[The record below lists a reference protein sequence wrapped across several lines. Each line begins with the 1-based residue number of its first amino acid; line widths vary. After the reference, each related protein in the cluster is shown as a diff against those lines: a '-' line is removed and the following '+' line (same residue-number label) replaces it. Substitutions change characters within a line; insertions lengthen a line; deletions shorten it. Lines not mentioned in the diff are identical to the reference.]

1 MTSWSQRL
9 KVNRTRPLRRRTW
22 TNVHKHPQVQKEDK
36 AIFLM
41 CQSCSAWALRVSCGQ
56 VTDWEETKESSV
68 TNYVLDKWSGALNV
82 TKDTAQVHSPMFS
95 LTCGLD
101 DRVCMHQRG
110 GGSAIVQMRA
120 QMNLSRLGLLQQ
132 VPDSYDII
140 LWRGE
145 RQEAQSSLTALAAC
159 SQQPQACVQ
168 SNSITWASLVQLSYD
183 ERSEEFFIGTAVM
196 AVGQRGYLTICN
208 STVMREVKKC
218 LDDWSFLCC
227 PDRHFLY
234 NRT

>member
-110 GGSAIVQMRA
+110 GGRPLFKCEHRWTYPDLAFFSKFLTLTTSYCGEESVRKPNRHSQLLLLVH
-120 QMNLSRLGLLQQ
+120 NSPRL
-132 VPDSYDII
+132 VSKVTP
-140 LWRGE
+140 
-145 RQEAQSSLTALAAC
+145 
-159 SQQPQACVQ
+159 
-168 SNSITWASLVQLSYD
+168 
-183 ERSEEFFIGTAVM
+183 
-196 AVGQRGYLTICN
+196 
-208 STVMREVKKC
+208 
-218 LDDWSFLCC
+218 
-227 PDRHFLY
+227 
-234 NRT
+234 